1 MQDNELKEKLNELNK
16 AEVARRLDVSPTYLY
31 EAISEKYI
39 MTENF
44 YNRLK
49 KVVKNLL
56 QSWILNSQNGT

>member
-1 MQDNELKEKLNELNK
+1 MKYKKIMQDNELKEKLNELNK

-56 QSWILNSQNGT
+56 QS